1 MSQDDRFE
9 AGSRPSGVLLR
20 HRSIRER
27 SEARALIANDMT
39 AESTTSGVSDES
51 AT

>member
-20 HRSIRER
+20 RRSIRER
-27 SEARALIANDMT
+27 SLIANDMT